1 MDNVTFCQ
9 SCGMPL
15 NKEEM
20 KGTEKNGLK
29 TDEYCKYCYENGAF
43 KNPDMN
49 LEGMKKN
56 VQNQMKKMQLHE
68 NVIQKAVNILPALRR
83 WKSQQH

>member
-15 NKEEM
+15 NKEEV

-49 LEGMKKN
+49 LEDMKKN

-68 NVIQKAVNILPALRR
+68 NVIQKAVNILPALKR
-83 WKSQQH
+83 WQS

>member
-15 NKEEM
+15 SKEEV

-29 TDEYCKYCYENGAF
+29 TDEYCKYCYENGTF

-49 LEGMKKN
+49 LEDMKKN

-68 NVIQKAVNILPALRR
+68 NVIQKAVNILPALKR
-83 WKSQQH
+83 WQS

>member
-1 MDNVTFCQ
+1 MENYTLCQ

-15 NKEEM
+15 NKEEV

-29 TDEYCKYCYENGAF
+29 TDDYCKYCYENGTF
-43 KNPDMN
+43 KNPDIN
-49 LEGMKKN
+49 LEDMKKN

-68 NVIQKAVNILPALRR
+68 NVIQKAVNILPVLKR
-83 WKSQQH
+83 WKS

>member
-1 MDNVTFCQ
+1 MENYTLCQ

-15 NKEEM
+15 NKEEV

-29 TDEYCKYCYENGAF
+29 TDDYCKYCYENGTF
-43 KNPDMN
+43 KNPEMN
-49 LEGMKKN
+49 LEDMKKN

-68 NVIQKAVNILPALRR
+68 NVIQKAVNILPALKR
-83 WKSQQH
+83 WKS

>member
-15 NKEEM
+15 NKEEV

-29 TDEYCKYCYENGAF
+29 TDEYCKYCYENGTF

-49 LEGMKKN
+49 LEDMKKN

-68 NVIQKAVNILPALRR
+68 NVIQKAVNILPALKR
-83 WKSQQH
+83 WQS